1 MEDAT
6 SQIDE
11 QIQHLQEY
19 VSKWSEVADAYED
32 AQNEMMASQILGANW
47 EKDILA
53 MRQDVLNQFRDNY
66 IKAQQ
71 DMADAA
77 LKAAEAQVQAAQIAS
92 GAGSGTGSTGGS
104 GGSKSSSNNGVT
116 GKTKKVYV
124 YNGKEYAEKKF
135 AIDAQK
141 ADANAAYDK
150 ALKSANYNGMP
161 SDVRKRKAEEA
172 KKKVEARSITSKVV
186 AAAKGGVIGKDD
198 DFLSSIAK
206 SVGEDT
212 MVAAKEGERIL
223 TPLQNENFEKL
234 ISIADQLVPV
244 LMDIPFA
251 NLVNKNLTPAIAGS
265 APVNLTIGDIHL
277 HEVQDVDTFS
287 KAIINQFPGRV
298 IQAIKK

>member
-19 VSKWSEVADAYED
+19 VTQWQEVSEAYEI
-32 AQNEMMASQILGANW
+32 AQNEMLATQILGADW
-47 EKDILA
+47 ESQIFA
-53 MRQDVLNQFRDNY
+53 MRQDALQNFKANY
-66 IKAQQ
+66 IAAQQ
-71 DMADAA
+71 EMANAA
-77 LKAAEAQVQAAQIAS
+77 WKAAEAQINAAKEAAKGVNGVI
-92 GAGSGTGSTGGS
+92 GSTDVTNGGVDIS
-104 GGSKSSSNNGVT
+104 FITGGIVDGGKVLVEGAKSTESKSKLLEGLLNF
-116 GKTKKVYV
+116 KITKH
-124 YNGKEYAEKKF
+124 
-135 AIDAQK
+135 
-141 ADANAAYDK
+141 
-150 ALKSANYNGMP
+150 
-161 SDVRKRKAEEA
+161 
-172 KKKVEARSITSKVV
+172 
-186 AAAKGGVIGKDD
+186 AKGGVIGKDD
-198 DFLSSIAK
+198 DFLSSIAN

-234 ISIADQLVPV
+234 INIADQLVPV

-251 NLVNKNLTPAIAGS
+251 NLVNKNLTPTIAGS
-265 APVNLTIGDIHL
+265 SPVTLTIGDIHL